1 MINVPKDSKEMIE
14 KEISSKENITGIDPK
29 WTHVIVIHKLMEI
42 EKRLDAIE
50 KRL

>member
-1 MINVPKDSKEMIE
+1 MITVPTASKEIIE
-14 KEISSKENITGIDPK
+14 KEISSTSNINSIDPK

-50 KRL
+50 RKI

>member
-1 MINVPKDSKEMIE
+1 MINIPTASKEMIE
-14 KEISSKENITGIDPK
+14 KEISSTANNTGIDPK

-50 KRL
+50 RKI

>member
-1 MINVPKDSKEMIE
+1 MISIPTSSKEMIE
-14 KEISSKENITGIDPK
+14 KEISSKENVTGIDPK

-50 KRL
+50 RKI

>member
-1 MINVPKDSKEMIE
+1 MINVPTESKDMIE
-14 KEISSKENITGIDPK
+14 KEISSTTNVTGIDPK
-29 WTHVIVIHKLMEI
+29 WTHVIVIHKLTEI

>member
-1 MINVPKDSKEMIE
+1 MINVPAEAREIIE
-14 KEISSKENITGIDPK
+14 KEISSKENITGIDPR

-50 KRL
+50 RKL